1 MDVRPLPSV
10 PFQGWNDPRRE
21 APFLPHHPSSS
32 ATNPALSPVDLFERS
47 ADSSSAATEAEEAAT
62 GAGKVQIKMHFDLF
76 YELSHKVS
84 ARMGTSGGRRFVELA
99 GTVTERFQG
108 RFSLSIDPVGSFLK
122 STDRS
127 LDISPETTNAF
138 FDAVEGLADLS
149 PEALATFLKASDRFF
164 DDLEKTYGDLGGVFD
179 DLKKQIQDQATAF
192 FQQVASTR
200 ASSVSGPDSPPA
212 AEPAPE
218 RPTAP
223 DAPLIPLVFGDG
235 RLVKA
240 QDYQEFLT
248 AFLDYARRFREQMM
262 LEFLKAPRPTGGS
275 ASIEPP
281 ATPKPTG
288 TPLPGAFIPPRGVTS
303 PSQS

>member
-1 MDVRPLPSV
+1 LR
-10 PFQGWNDPRRE
+10 
-21 APFLPHHPSSS
+21 
-32 ATNPALSPVDLFERS
+32 PVDLFERS
-47 ADSSSAATEAEEAAT
+47 ADPAGAATEAEEAAT
-62 GAGKVQIKMHFDLF
+62 GTGTGKMQIKMHFDLF

-122 STDRS
+122 DIDRS
-127 LDISPETTNAF
+127 LDISTETTNAF

-149 PEALATFLKASDRFF
+149 PAALETFLKESDRFF
-164 DDLEKTYGDLGGVFD
+164 DDLEKTYGDLDGVFD

-192 FQQVASTR
+192 FQQVANIR
-200 ASSVSGPDSPPA
+200 ASSVSAPEAPPA

-218 RPTAP
+218 PPTAP

-275 ASIEPP
+275 APVEPP
-281 ATPKPTG
+281 VTPKPTG
-288 TPLPGAFIPPRGVTS
+288 TPLPGAFIPPTGVTS